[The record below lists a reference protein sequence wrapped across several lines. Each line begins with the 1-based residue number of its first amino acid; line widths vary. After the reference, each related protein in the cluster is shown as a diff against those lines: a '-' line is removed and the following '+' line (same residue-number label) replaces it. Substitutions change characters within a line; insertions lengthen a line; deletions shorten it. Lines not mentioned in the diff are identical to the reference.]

1 MWKYINSNELY
12 HAWPKGYKRGPDG
25 TPLGYVSKDS
35 QYNDKERG
43 TVGKISDNIN
53 TFKPKS
59 TNYKVNNSGYKVN
72 ISNKKEKPPYE
83 VVPINKNE
91 VVPINKN
98 EVVPIN
104 KNEVVPINKNK
115 EEPEIEKIN
124 PTLDNIFDST
134 NENTTKKGKEKVDNM
149 FKNEKVD
156 FDFTTEKGKKRV
168 NDLINKIR
176 KENAE
181 KEQLA
186 KEKAAK
192 EKDES
197 WDLSDEEINEI
208 IKEEVAK
215 EKAEKERLAKEKA
228 AKEKAEKERLAKEK
242 AAKEKAEKERLAK
255 EKAEKEQLAKEK
267 AAKEKAE
274 KEKASKEKAE
284 KEKVSKEKTEKE
296 KTVKEKITPDKIKEL
311 ENKDLADKY
320 ESEAKKR
327 DLGLEMQSIKNN
339 QEQQKLDAA
348 TADEKR
354 KAKDF
359 EDRKA
364 REAYLDELNRYS
376 NASNNFGTA
385 GSRLGS
391 AGDTVSKIR
400 VQEKE
405 KLDLSQFSSE
415 ELKRRIERNRLEQE
429 YNDRFAPETR
439 VSKGKRLVTN
449 ILYGSSALSNFA
461 GSIASIMGAIK
472 SFKTLSDYKNK

>member
-12 HAWPKGYKRGPDG
+12 HAWPKGYKKGPDG

-35 QYNDKERG
+35 QYNDKKRG
-43 TVGKISDNIN
+43 TIGEISGTIN
-53 TFKPKS
+53 TFKPVS
-59 TNYKVNNSGYKVN
+59 INYKVNTSNYKVN
-72 ISNKKEKPPYE
+72 TSGKKEKPPY
-83 VVPINKNE
+83 K
-91 VVPINKN
+91 
-98 EVVPIN
+98 
-104 KNEVVPINKNK
+104 VVPINKNK
-115 EEPEIEKIN
+115 EEPEIEKFN
-124 PTLDNIFDST
+124 PI
-134 NENTTKKGKEKVDNM
+134 NENTTKKGKEKVVNM

-156 FDFTTEKGKKRV
+156 FDFNAAILNDKELDEIIKGFEKEQAS
-168 NDLINKIR
+168 
-176 KENAE
+176 KEKAE
-181 KEQLA
+181 KKQLA
-186 KEKAAK
+186 KEQ
-192 EKDES
+192 E
-197 WDLSDEEINEI
+197 
-208 IKEEVAK
+208 AK
-215 EKAEKERLAKEKA
+215 EKAEKERLAKEK
-228 AKEKAEKERLAKEK
+228 E
-242 AAKEKAEKERLAK
+242 AK

-267 AAKEKAE
+267 AE
-274 KEKASKEKAE
+274 KE
-284 KEKVSKEKTEKE
+284 
-296 KTVKEKITPDKIKEL
+296 
-311 ENKDLADKY
+311 
-320 ESEAKKR
+320 KR
-327 DLGLEMQSIKNN
+327 DLGLEMQSIKNK

-439 VSKGKRLVTN
+439 VSKGKRIVTN
-449 ILYGSSALSNFA
+449 ILYGTSALSNLA
-461 GSIASIMGAIK
+461 GSVASIIGAIK
-472 SFKTLSDYKNK
+472 SFKNLSNFKK

>member
-43 TVGKISDNIN
+43 TVGKISGNIN
-53 TFKPKS
+53 TFKPES

-98 EVVPIN
+98 
-104 KNEVVPINKNK
+104 K

-124 PTLDNIFDST
+124 PTLDDIFDST

-156 FDFTTEKGKKRV
+156 F
-168 NDLINKIR
+168 I
-176 KENAE
+176 
-181 KEQLA
+181 
-186 KEKAAK
+186 
-192 EKDES
+192 DEL
-197 WDLSDEEINEI
+197 LSDEEINEI
-208 IKEEVAK
+208 LKEVEKEKADE

-242 AAKEKAEKERLAK
+242 EAKEKAEKEKAAKEKAEKEKAAKEKAEKERLAK
-255 EKAEKEQLAKEK
+255 EKE
-267 AAKEKAE
+267 AKEKAE
-274 KEKASKEKAE
+274 
-284 KEKVSKEKTEKE
+284 
-296 KTVKEKITPDKIKEL
+296 KEL

-327 DLGLEMQSIKNN
+327 DLGLEMQSIKNK

-359 EDRKA
+359 KDRKA

-472 SFKTLSDYKNK
+472 SFKTLSNYKNK